1 MNFGLWLAAVL
12 QMPVTRVPSWGS
24 PAEAQLSPCRAG
36 ALGGVHLQGVAQML
50 FLPHPWEATEEARA
64 KFFAHGCLGVG
75 QPSVLSLHS
84 SLSLLSSTEPHVHC
98 SCGKVQRTP
107 ARSHFFFLLECSA
120 GEVTPWLSSLSGSQP
135 QTRQDSQGDS
145 SCCFSEQPFLYSL
158 KTLQEPG

>member
-98 SCGKVQRTP
+98 SWSLLLWESAENSSQVPPLLSARVQCRRGHSL
-107 ARSHFFFLLECSA
+107 AFFSVRITATNKAGLSGGLFLL
-120 GEVTPWLSSLSGSQP
+120 LL
-135 QTRQDSQGDS
+135 
-145 SCCFSEQPFLYSL
+145 
-158 KTLQEPG
+158 